1 MEAVTSSPKLAQ
13 AARERIG
20 RRALGPQATRFAGKF
35 PYLIESCGLA
45 HAVALAKA
53 QGHVEY
59 LEDLAAVLS
68 AMGQVE
74 AASAES
80 LEQAT
85 LHHSVTGYVHLS
97 HNTLQAALYLNE
109 CLVEAYEGHTS
120 SWPGQR
126 PG

>member
-1 MEAVTSSPKLAQ
+1 MDAESTSPRIAQ
-13 AARERIG
+13 AARERVG
-20 RRALGPQATRFAGKF
+20 RRSMGAKAARFAGGF

-68 AMGQVE
+68 AMGHVE
-74 AASAES
+74 AASAEG

-85 LHHSVTGYVHLS
+85 LQHSVTGYVHLS

-109 CLVEAYEGHTS
+109 CLVQANEVHPVRSTE
-120 SWPGQR
+120 Q
-126 PG
+126 